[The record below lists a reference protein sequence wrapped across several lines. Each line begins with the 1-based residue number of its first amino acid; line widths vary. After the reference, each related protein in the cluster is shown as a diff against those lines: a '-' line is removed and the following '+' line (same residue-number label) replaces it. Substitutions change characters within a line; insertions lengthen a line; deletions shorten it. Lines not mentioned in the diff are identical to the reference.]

1 MAFTKVADCK
11 PIAYWEVMGDNT
23 LKIIKN
29 AAAASP
35 SHIPSFYINPGSVGK
50 LDIKSALTRVASVYD
65 VSADP
70 TDYIYEAVR
79 AVTTGIPNENG
90 DAFHRDELL
99 RFDHRLGCTVYQ
111 TFILKPHLVNHRANN
126 PKTAR
131 GVILDAHYND
141 DSPVLD
147 VCPKCQSRTASTE
160 ARDVTGLYCRKCGQ
174 CVKDEF
180 TEILIAIDQ
189 KKDPTFANGVRN
201 GVLNATSMGCICEST
216 TCNVCNH
223 VAYNKD
229 EFCFHIRGG
238 NKKRW
243 FKTASGERQAFEWCN
258 NVIFTED
265 SRVDQPADPKAL
277 QREILQATQR
287 RDMEMGKAAALRDET
302 TILELTKQ
310 LRDLEVRLAQ
320 IEPQAPKTPKAPPG
334 PHPTTIEQ
342 YHDKSKGVG
351 QPVEQK
357 GLAAMGIETDDSGD
371 IDAGPRIQESITA
384 SVCSDLDESLFSEDH
399 AVDKIASKGTEPM
412 AQSVYSFKNAYN
424 DIRAQV
430 TEQGNVRVANRHGT
444 LFVVEAPEPLNTAEA
459 RTEFGTE
466 VLRHIA
472 QYGIVRTMNAFDARQ
487 SPKIANVLEKG
498 VYDFKGGRS
507 KGDTKPSYKDEKHD
521 YKGDDGKH
529 DPEKAIN
536 ADGEVDRASK
546 PPPHDT
552 KDSITTEHAEDFKD
566 GRGEK
571 KKTTQ
576 TPNDAPQKEKTKP
589 VKLNQSVLDGNVT
602 DHTIKLTG
610 KKNGQA
616 KVAEASTS
624 KPSKPSSSK
633 PSAPSKSAASTSKAS
648 SHSKPSAISKPSSS
662 KPSSHTAASKPSAPS
677 KSGPSS
683 SKPSSSKSA
692 AGEGIDAPPAAAA
705 PAPAAPPGDMGGGSL
720 PSLMQALTA
729 ADMLLQKLLSSG
741 PSPEMQQMIGEAG
754 QKLTEVTQKAYAA
767 TTGGGLPGAAAPGID
782 TGTADLV
789 GAVGAADEMSPGVDA
804 GAPVPPPD
812 AGVPVTA
819 QMDTAGASDA
829 TPALRDMM
837 AALDTIAQALDA
849 AGDPAL
855 ERPVGVRASKSTSK
869 NPPKVSKPSTS
880 KASTKSTSRS
890 TSSKP
895 FDPKKSKGTEI
906 HWSKGERP
914 WDKRSKKAAMSKTCT
929 SKCPPDCSKH
939 KKAAKVASAEETRQY
954 ESRLE
959 RLYKRRLTQVASER
973 DEKVAKVTDVV
984 AEKFKRALKLAASRQ
999 RLNLEESPLKIAFAD
1014 VLLNPMDLP
1023 NDEYF
1028 PGVDIPL
1035 AQTIIERAAADGFDP
1050 FVDRIIERAAEL
1062 MKVSDE
1068 TFATLE
1074 ADVNNLQPVLPA
1086 APDAGLSQSNR
1097 ELRRAASEGNMHLA
1111 PRASDDSARVERM
1124 DRSAVRTALNNT
1136 KIHRSHAPFNNG
1148 AGA

>member
-1 MAFTKVADCK
+1 MSFIRVADCK
-11 PIAYWEVMGDNT
+11 PIAYWKVMGDNT
-23 LKIIKN
+23 LKIIKS
-29 AAAASP
+29 AAAAP
-35 SHIPSFYINPGSVGK
+35 TIPSFYVNPGSVGR

-65 VSADP
+65 VSPDP
-70 TDYIYEAVR
+70 ADYIYEAVR

-131 GVILDAHYND
+131 GVILDSHYND
-141 DSPVLD
+141 EAASLE
-147 VCPKCQSRTASTE
+147 VCPNPKCRSRTASAE
-160 ARDVTGLYCRKCGQ
+160 DRDVTGLYCRRCGA

-180 TEILIAIDQ
+180 TEILIAIDGR
-189 KKDPTFANGVRN
+189 KDPTFAHGVRN

-238 NKKRW
+238 NKKKW
-243 FKTASGERQAFEWCN
+243 FKTAGGEKQAFEWCN

-287 RDMEMGKAAALRDET
+287 RDAEMDKAASLRDET
-302 TILELTKQ
+302 AILELDKR
-310 LRDLEVRLAQ
+310 LRDLDVRLGQ
-320 IEPQAPKTPKAPPG
+320 IEPQAPKTPTAPSG
-334 PHPTTIEQ
+334 PHPQSIDE
-342 YHDKSKGVG
+342 YHDKDKGVG
-351 QPVEQK
+351 QPTQQK

-371 IDAGPRIQESITA
+371 IDSGPRIQESITA
-384 SVCSDLDESLFSEDH
+384 SVCSDLDESLFSEDRV
-399 AVDKIASKGTEPM
+399 ADRIESKRTPM
-412 AQSVYSFKNAYN
+412 PQSVYSFKNAYN

-444 LFVVEAPEPLNTAEA
+444 LFVVEAPEPLNSADA

-487 SPKIANVLEKG
+487 SPKIANILEKG

-507 KGDTKPSYKDEKHD
+507 KGDTGPVTKDDDKDFKDTRGKPQAK
-521 YKGDDGKH
+521 
-529 DPEKAIN
+529 IN
-536 ADGEVDRASK
+536 ADGDVDRASK

-589 VKLNQSVLDGNVT
+589 VKLNQSVLDGNTT

-610 KKNGQA
+610 GKNGQHRQ
-616 KVAEASTS
+616 AEAST
-624 KPSKPSSSK
+624 SK

-648 SHSKPSAISKPSSS
+648 SHSKPDTASKPAASKPSA
-662 KPSSHTAASKPSAPS
+662 HTAASKPSATSKGHHLAPDTSDAASASS
-677 KSGPSS
+677 KSST
-683 SKPSSSKSA
+683 SKSA
-692 AGEGIDAPPAAAA
+692 AGEIEPSGAAGPGA
-705 PAPAAPPGDMGGGSL
+705 PAPDAMGGGGLASL
-720 PSLMQALTA
+720 GQALTA
-729 ADMLLQKLLSSG
+729 TDMLLKKLLAEGGAS
-741 PSPEMQQMIGEAG
+741 SPEMAQMIGEAG
-754 QKLTEVTQKAYAA
+754 QKLTDVTQKFYQAQS
-767 TTGGGLPGAAAPGID
+767 GSVPGAAAPSID

-789 GAVGAADEMSPGVDA
+789 GAVQSADDLSGPGG
-804 GAPVPPPD
+804 GAPVPPD
-812 AGVPVTA
+812 AAGIPATA
-819 QMDTAGASDA
+819 QLDTAGASDV
-829 TPALRDMM
+829 TPALRDIM
-837 AALDTIAQALDA
+837 AALDGIDEALNA
-849 AGDPAL
+849 AGDPSL
-855 ERPVGVRASKSTSK
+855 ERPARVAASSK
-869 NPPKVSKPSTS
+869 APPKVSKPPTS

-914 WDKRSKKAAMSKTCT
+914 WDKRSKKAAISKTCT
-929 SKCPPDCSKH
+929 SKCPADCTQH
-939 KKAAKVASAEETRQY
+939 RKAERVASAEETRQY

-959 RLYKRRLTQVASER
+959 RLYKRRLTQVAAER
-973 DEKVAKVTDVV
+973 DEKVAKVQDVV

-1014 VLLNPMDLP
+1014 VLLNPMNLP

-1050 FVDRIIERAAEL
+1050 FVERIIERAAEL
-1062 MKVSDE
+1062 MKISDE

-1074 ADVNNLQPVLPA
+1074 ADVHNLQPVIPA
-1086 APDAGLSQSNR
+1086 TVDPGLSQSNG
-1097 ELRRAASEGNMHLA
+1097 ELRRAASNGNMHLA
-1111 PRASDDSARVERM
+1111 PRATDDSTRVEKM

-1136 KIHRSHAPFNNG
+1136 KIHRSHVPFNG
-1148 AGA
+1148 VQQ